1 MVWQI
6 LIVAALIVGLV
17 PTVRRYLLRVL
28 GRGATIALAL
38 FLLFI
43 AVVMIRTW

>member
-1 MVWQI
+1 M
-6 LIVAALIVGLV
+6 AALIVGLF

-38 FLLFI
+38 FI